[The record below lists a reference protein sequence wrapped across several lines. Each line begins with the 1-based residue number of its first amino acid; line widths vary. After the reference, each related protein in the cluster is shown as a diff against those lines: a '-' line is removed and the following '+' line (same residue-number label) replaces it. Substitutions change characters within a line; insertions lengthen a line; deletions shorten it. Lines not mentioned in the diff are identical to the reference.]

1 MRVVVDGEQ
10 RLDSL
15 FAADGRIVQQA
26 DDLIR
31 QLGVR
36 HGERPYRRRAPVM
49 SRPIGGSARVPR
61 TRAMVPAPMM
71 LMLLMMCVC
80 FPDGAERASRAGEPG
95 WVPASDE
102 WFGARPA
109 CEGGIGGYSARAWR
123 RLGAAQPAFHR

>member
-61 TRAMVPAPMM
+61 T
-71 LMLLMMCVC
+71 
-80 FPDGAERASRAGEPG
+80 
-95 WVPASDE
+95 ASDE
-102 WFGARPA
+102 LFGAASMR
-109 CEGGIGGYSARAWR
+109 GRSR
-123 RLGAAQPAFHR
+123 R